1 MTLTDP
7 DQLPMHINFPVV
19 RLDVIKVGQFFLLA
33 LYCVFIG
40 ILLWTGFIPEIVP
53 APVPVKK
60 GVTVG
65 SVRMDQRCQLQ
76 WKSHDLHRDFRI
88 KRHVSYKMAPGNVG
102 TILPY
107 ADVSPCL
114 GTILGANGV
123 GLRVKCCITSG
134 TCT

>member
-33 LYCVFIG
+33 RYCVFIG

-60 GVTVG
+60 GVTAG

-76 WKSHDLHRDFRI
+76 WKSHDYIVTFVSSAMFRT
-88 KRHVSYKMAPGNVG
+88 KWFREMSA
-102 TILPY
+102 LP
-107 ADVSPCL
+107 S
-114 GTILGANGV
+114 
-123 GLRVKCCITSG
+123 
-134 TCT
+134 CTLMSLFVWERFSARMV